1 MGLLGSSVPSV
12 VIGLDIGTDLIKVAE
27 AKMAKDGI
35 HVTGLGV
42 APTPQGAIE
51 NGNLV
56 DPEALGAAIKQ
67 LLRES
72 GIRTKQ
78 VVCDICGQSSVVV
91 RIIEVPKMT
100 KEELKE
106 TMKWEVER
114 HVPFSPT
121 EIVMDF
127 APIEKPNAKPD
138 AQSMEVLLAVAQDE
152 AVNNHVKALFAAD
165 LEPIAI
171 DVQPLAIS
179 RPLLN
184 LSNGAK
190 PNTAAIVNIG
200 ATSTDVGIYEAGE
213 LAFPGPPLP
222 IAGINF
228 TRAISEAL
236 GVTME
241 EAERLKREF
250 ATAEV
255 TLPPAAGYD
264 LGAFGGGE
272 PTSYDTSYSAY
283 DAGFEQQP
291 GEQAAEDF
299 SPFDLGSSDTMS
311 QPPTVSQPD
320 EEEVFDLGGGEQPVD
335 FTPDFDLDDSGQSGA
350 APETGQASDSGAYNQ
365 GSDAGTIMPADQSQ
379 DISKQVAQAISPVL
393 AELATEI
400 RRTIEYYTTRYQSR
414 PEIIYLCGGTARMP
428 KLDAY
433 LSGEL
438 GIEVVVA
445 DPLAHVKL
453 DCKKYSPQYLAEV
466 SSLFPVS
473 IGLAIREMIQ

>member
-1 MGLLGSSVPSV
+1 MGLLGSSVPSA

-27 AKMAKDGI
+27 AKLAKDGI

-42 APTPQGAIE
+42 APTPQGAID
-51 NGNLV
+51 NGVLV

-72 GIRTKQ
+72 GIRTKH
-78 VVCDICGQSSVVV
+78 VVCSICGQSSVVV
-91 RIIEVPKMT
+91 RVIEVPKMT

-121 EIVMDF
+121 EIIMDF
-127 APIEKPNAKPD
+127 APIERPSARPD

-152 AVNNHVKALFAAD
+152 AVNSHVKALFAAD

-171 DVQPLAIS
+171 DVPPLAIS

-213 LAFPGPPLP
+213 LVFPGPPLL

-228 TRAISEAL
+228 TKAISETL
-236 GVTME
+236 GVTIE

-250 ATAEV
+250 AAAEV
-255 TLPPAAGYD
+255 TTQPAAGYD
-264 LGAFGGGE
+264 LGSFGGEE
-272 PTSYDTSYSAY
+272 PTSYDTSYTPY

-291 GEQAAEDF
+291 GEQATEDF
-299 SPFDLGSSDTMS
+299 SPFDLGSSDAGS
-311 QPPTVSQPD
+311 QQPTAGISE
-320 EEEVFDLGGGEQPVD
+320 EEEVFDLGGGDQPIEI
-335 FTPDFDLDDSGQSGA
+335 TPDFDLDDSVQGGT
-350 APETGQASDSGAYNQ
+350 APESGQTEARADTGN
-365 GSDAGTIMPADQSQ
+365 IMPADQSQ
-379 DISKQVAQAISPVL
+379 NISRQVAQAISPVL

-400 RRTIEYYTTRYQSR
+400 RRTIEYYVTRYQNR

-433 LSGEL
+433 LTSEL

-445 DPLAHVKL
+445 NPLEHIKL
-453 DCKKYSPQYLAEV
+453 DSKKYSPQYLAEV
-466 SSLFPVS
+466 ASLFPVS
-473 IGLAIREMIQ
+473 IGLAIREMI